1 MTIYIITRHGSNAAN
16 QSMAP
21 TMIVGTIEAES
32 GADAKRIA
40 ADKWTCYA
48 NQFVS
53 AEPFDSASHD
63 DRDEAD
69 EADRVT
75 ALDRAQC
82 TN

>member
-16 QSMAP
+16 QSMTP
-21 TMIVGTIEAES
+21 TAIIGTIEAES

-69 EADRVT
+69 EADR
-75 ALDRAQC
+75 ANSLDQSQF
-82 TN
+82 TT